1 MPDYAILPV
10 ADLLVDEQN
19 PRLSR
24 PSSGQK
30 EAIEALAETQDRKLL
45 NQSQGG
51 MCICRVLGIWAGVSR
66 ECFGP

>member
-45 NQSQGG
+45 N
-51 MCICRVLGIWAGVSR
+51 
-66 ECFGP
+66 